1 MGILGR
7 STTSRRVRNRLN
19 INNDPLLP
27 RHNHHDDDHRAL
39 QLNDYCQP
47 TNVVSC
53 TNGLATS
60 IGGDTSVVTSGM
72 TCQQACN
79 GECCISSSGA
89 HDPCMGFTGSLCKDG
104 LSCSGGYAAC
114 KNANIGMIFYG
125 CHGNKACE
133 VDSGHTSGYIAE
145 VIEGCTGDF
154 SCKGAA
160 SNDGDIGLIEY
171 SCNWKDSCKYTAAEN
186 GTICEIIDSC
196 NLVDSCRY
204 SAYGD
209 GSIGS
214 ISYSCNQ
221 DRSCYAAASY
231 EEYERQLFVQN
242 KATRTPGVKGDII
255 SISYS
260 CNEYKSCH
268 TVAADNGYIGMIE
281 GSCNSVEA
289 CMDLAR
295 NDGSV
300 KAVLSTYTMGNST
313 EVSTTSE
320 LILMNTL
327 LWLYKHIL
335 YMVSLL
341 SLIRVFSFNQ
351 RNNRYQKRRL
361 SFHLSVVQL
370 WV

>member
-7 STTSRRVRNRLN
+7 STTSRRVRDRLN
-19 INNDPLLP
+19 INNDPLPLS
-27 RHNHHDDDHRAL
+27 HNNHDDDDHRAL

-47 TNVVSC
+47 INIVSC

-60 IGGDTSVVTSGM
+60 IGGDTSVITSGM

-79 GECCISSSGA
+79 GECCISST
-89 HDPCMGFTGSLCKDG
+89 HDPCKGFTGSLCKDG

-114 KNANIGMIFYG
+114 KNANIGMIFNG

-133 VDSGHTSGYIAE
+133 VGGGHTSGYIAE

-160 SNDGDIGLIEY
+160 SNEGDIGLIEY
-171 SCNWKDSCKYTAAEN
+171 SCNWQDSCKYTAAEN

-214 ISYSCNQ
+214 ISLSCNQ

-242 KATRTPGVKGDII
+242 KDTRTPGVKGDII
-255 SISYS
+255 SISES

-268 TVAADNGYIGMIE
+268 TAAADNGYIGMIE

-289 CMDLAR
+289 CMDMAR
-295 NDGSV
+295 NAGSV
-300 KAVLSTYTMGNST
+300 KAVLSTYDGNST
-313 EVSTTSE
+313 AGEVSS
-320 LILMNTL
+320 
-327 LWLYKHIL
+327 
-335 YMVSLL
+335 
-341 SLIRVFSFNQ
+341 
-351 RNNRYQKRRL
+351 
-361 SFHLSVVQL
+361 
-370 WV
+370 